1 MVINPKSPQG
11 LLTPCLMRRPPA
23 WGTLH
28 FPTFYLMSN
37 ESGRADSFRG
47 SSDGPGTCVEPGP
60 LARLVWISS
69 WNFMCVWK
77 LPTQVARRG
86 YGFIFLARK

>member
-1 MVINPKSPQG
+1 M
-11 LLTPCLMRRPPA
+11 
-23 WGTLH
+23 
-28 FPTFYLMSN
+28 
-37 ESGRADSFRG
+37 DSFRG

-60 LARLVWISS
+60 LARLVWIFS